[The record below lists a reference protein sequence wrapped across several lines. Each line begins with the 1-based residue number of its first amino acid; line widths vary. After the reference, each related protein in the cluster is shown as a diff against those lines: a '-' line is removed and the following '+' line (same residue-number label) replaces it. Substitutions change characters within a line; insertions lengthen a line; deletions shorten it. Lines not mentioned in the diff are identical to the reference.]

1 MPKSYK
7 EDESLASLWEK
18 ATDGDTRAAMT
29 HLESGLKVLIWQQT
43 RFDHVKLGDSW
54 ESQMHNLSL
63 DVESAKEKIKTSLA
77 TLKARD
83 AYTGD
88 AASQEVLTVIE
99 SRLNET

>member
-7 EDESLASLWEK
+7 EHESLASLWEK
-18 ATDGDTRAAMT
+18 ATDDDTRAVMT
-29 HLESGLKVLIWQQT
+29 DLQSGIKVLAWQKS
-43 RFDHVKLGDSW
+43 RFDGVKIGDSW